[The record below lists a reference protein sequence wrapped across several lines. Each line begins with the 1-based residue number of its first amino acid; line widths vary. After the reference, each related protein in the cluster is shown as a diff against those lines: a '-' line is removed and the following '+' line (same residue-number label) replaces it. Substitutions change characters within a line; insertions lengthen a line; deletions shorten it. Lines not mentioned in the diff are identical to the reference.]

1 MEINIKNFKLLK
13 NNIDELFQ
21 YKKIYVEFLEQLE
34 KAFYNND
41 IVYLLFMIKKFNNKN
56 LFKKIDIEEIEKKED
71 EQDTTIINLKNEIEK
86 ELNNIE
92 LNILYRINTKYKK
105 CLNKNLKKQEKAKIE
120 IEYDLFIDEIAQ
132 AESQA
137 ENRIYNEY
145 VLSVM

>member
-41 IVYLLFMIKKFNNKN
+41 IVYLLFMIKNFNNKN
-56 LFKKIDIEEIEKKED
+56 LLKKINIEEIEKKED
-71 EQDTTIINLKNEIEK
+71 EQDTTFINLKNEIEK
-86 ELNNIE
+86 DLNNIE
-92 LNILYRINTKYKK
+92 LNILYRINIKYKK
-105 CLNKNLKKQEKAKIE
+105 YLNKNLKKQEKAKIE

-132 AESQA
+132 AEAQI

>member
-41 IVYLLFMIKKFNNKN
+41 IVYFLFMIKNFNNKN
-56 LFKKIDIEEIEKKED
+56 LLKKINIEEIEKKED
-71 EQDTTIINLKNEIEK
+71 EQDTTFINLKNEIEK

-92 LNILYRINTKYKK
+92 LNILYRINIKYKK
-105 CLNKNLKKQEKAKIE
+105 YLNKNLKKQEKAKIE

-132 AESQA
+132 VESQA
-137 ENRIYNEY
+137 ENRLYNEY

>member
-41 IVYLLFMIKKFNNKN
+41 IVYLLFMIKNFNNKN
-56 LFKKIDIEEIEKKED
+56 LLKKINIEEIEKKED
-71 EQDTTIINLKNEIEK
+71 EQDTTFINLKNEIEK

-92 LNILYRINTKYKK
+92 LNILYRINIKYKK
-105 CLNKNLKKQEKAKIE
+105 YLNKNLKKQEKAKIE

-132 AESQA
+132 VESQA
-137 ENRIYNEY
+137 ENRLYNEY

>member
-41 IVYLLFMIKKFNNKN
+41 IVYLLFMIKNFNNKN
-56 LFKKIDIEEIEKKED
+56 LLKKINIEEIEKKED
-71 EQDTTIINLKNEIEK
+71 EQDTTFINLKNEIEK
-86 ELNNIE
+86 DLNNIE
-92 LNILYRINTKYKK
+92 LNILYRINIKYKK

-132 AESQA
+132 AESQS

>member
-13 NNIDELFQ
+13 NNINELFQ

-56 LFKKIDIEEIEKKED
+56 LLKKINIEEIEKKED
-71 EQDTTIINLKNEIEK
+71 EQDTTFINLKNEIEK
-86 ELNNIE
+86 DLNNIE

>member
-56 LFKKIDIEEIEKKED
+56 LLKKINIEEIEKKED
-71 EQDTTIINLKNEIEK
+71 EQDTTFINLKNEIEK

-92 LNILYRINTKYKK
+92 LNILYRINIKYKK

-132 AESQA
+132 VESQA
-137 ENRIYNEY
+137 ENRLYNEY
-145 VLSVM
+145 VLIVM

>member
-41 IVYLLFMIKKFNNKN
+41 IVYLLFMIKKLNNKN
-56 LFKKIDIEEIEKKED
+56 LLKKINIEEIEKKED
-71 EQDTTIINLKNEIEK
+71 EQDTIFINLKNEIEK
-86 ELNNIE
+86 DLNNLE
-92 LNILYRINTKYKK
+92 LNILYRINIKYKK
-105 CLNKNLKKQEKAKIE
+105 CLNKYLKKQEKAKIE

-132 AESQA
+132 AESQI

>member
-137 ENRIYNEY
+137 ENRI
-145 VLSVM
+145 

>member
-13 NNIDELFQ
+13 NNINELFQ

-56 LFKKIDIEEIEKKED
+56 LLKKINIEEIEKKED
-71 EQDTTIINLKNEIEK
+71 EQDTTFINLKNEIEK
-86 ELNNIE
+86 DLNNIE

-120 IEYDLFIDEIAQ
+120 IKYDLFIDEIAQ
-132 AESQA
+132 AESEA
-137 ENRIYNEY
+137 ENRLYNEY

>member
-13 NNIDELFQ
+13 NTIDELFQ

-41 IVYLLFMIKKFNNKN
+41 IVYLLFMIKNFNNKN
-56 LFKKIDIEEIEKKED
+56 LLKKINIEEIEKKED
-71 EQDTTIINLKNEIEK
+71 EQDTTFINLKNEIEK
-86 ELNNIE
+86 DLNNIE
-92 LNILYRINTKYKK
+92 LNILYCINIKYKK
-105 CLNKNLKKQEKAKIE
+105 CLNKYLKKQEKAKIE

-132 AESQA
+132 AESQI

>member
-56 LFKKIDIEEIEKKED
+56 LLKKINIEEIEKKED
-71 EQDTTIINLKNEIEK
+71 KQDTTFINLKNEIEK
-86 ELNNIE
+86 DLNNIE
-92 LNILYRINTKYKK
+92 LNILYRINIKYKK
-105 CLNKNLKKQEKAKIE
+105 YLNKNLKKQEKAKIE

-132 AESQA
+132 VESQA
-137 ENRIYNEY
+137 ENRLYNEY

>member
-56 LFKKIDIEEIEKKED
+56 LLKKIDIEEIEKKED